1 MMELGRGQGD
11 GKEIEVECYL
21 LIKKKKMFL
30 KIIIQPWKTKAKK
43 RIKAN
48 ESVNNVI

>member
-21 LIKKKKMFL
+21 LIKKMFL
-30 KIIIQPWKTKAKK
+30 KIIIQPRKTKAKK

-48 ESVNNVI
+48 ESVTNVI